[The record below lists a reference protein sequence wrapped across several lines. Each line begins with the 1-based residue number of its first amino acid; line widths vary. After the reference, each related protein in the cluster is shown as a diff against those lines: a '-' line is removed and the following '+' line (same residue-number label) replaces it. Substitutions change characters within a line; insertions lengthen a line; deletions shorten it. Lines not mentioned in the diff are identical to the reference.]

1 MPDLDTSQLTREDI
15 PKLRNI
21 PVVTADGEEIGHVG
35 DAYYDE
41 TSERLQC
48 VGVAGDALGVTKRM
62 IPVAGATVDAE
73 GRLRLPYSRAEIE
86 GSPDW
91 SDEDAD
97 WGDNRTRDR
106 YGEVSGYYDRVGDQ
120 DEALTRSEEELA
132 VSKQE
137 VAAGS
142 VRLRKWVETEPVE
155 TDVELRRETAEITRE
170 PIDRPVGDIEL
181 GEQEIEVP
189 LHEERPV
196 VEKQTVAKERISVEK
211 DVETEQETVTDELR
225 KERIEVDEDR

>member
-1 MPDLDTSQLTREDI
+1 MRNTDTSELTKADI

-21 PVVTADGEEIGHVG
+21 PVVTADGEEVGHVG

-41 TSERLQC
+41 NSERLQC
-48 VGVAGDALGVTKRM
+48 VGIAGDAIGLSKRV
-62 IPVAGATVDAE
+62 IPASGATLDTD
-73 GRLRLPYSRAEIE
+73 GRLRLPYTRAQIE

-91 SDEDAD
+91 GEDAD
-97 WGDNRTRDR
+97 WDDERYGDR
-106 YGEVSGYYDRVGDQ
+106 YREVSDYYDRAE

-132 VSKQE
+132 VGKRDVE
-137 VAAGS
+137 AGS

-155 TDVELRRETAEITRE
+155 AEVELRRETAEITRE
-170 PIDRPVGDIEL
+170 PVDEVVSGVEL

-196 VEKQTVAKERISVEK
+196 VEKEAVAKERIRVEK
-211 DVETEQETVTDELR
+211 DVETEQETISEELR
-225 KERIEVDEDR
+225 KERVEVEEEK